1 MSSDQKG
8 INGKIHALKLP
19 FSLSFKK
26 ITSKTAMKNMYHK
39 RYVSFFFFPDK
50 MDFIF
55 LAKIFFFA
63 VFFFNFI
70 LFLNFT

>member
-55 LAKIFFFA
+55 LAKNFFLLFFF
-63 VFFFNFI
+63 
-70 LFLNFT
+70 